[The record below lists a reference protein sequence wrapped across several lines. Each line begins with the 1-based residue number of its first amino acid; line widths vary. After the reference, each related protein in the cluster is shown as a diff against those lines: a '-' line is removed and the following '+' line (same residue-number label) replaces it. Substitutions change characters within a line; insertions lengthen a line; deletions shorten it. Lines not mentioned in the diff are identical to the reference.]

1 MRIRIGDATMKTQSI
16 KLLTLALVSATLL
29 GGCTT
34 PGIGG
39 ADYTRSQVRGEQTVR
54 LGTIESMR
62 KVRIQNNEPGMVG
75 LLAGGIA
82 GAALGSTAGQGSGK
96 SAATALGAIAG
107 AAAGEAIQSKS
118 QEETGVELT
127 IRLDTGYIIAITQGL
142 DEEFRPGDRVQIIG
156 SGRGTRVTR
165 LDPSS
170 SLNNVRPVGGGTP
183 PPPPPPPPAR

>member
-1 MRIRIGDATMKTQSI
+1 MKKQSLTLI
-16 KLLTLALVSATLL
+16 ALAVASALLTSA
-29 GGCTT
+29 CST

-62 KVRIQNNEPGMVG
+62 KVRIQNDEPGMVG

-82 GAALGSTAGQGSGK
+82 GAALGSSAGQGSGK

-118 QEETGVELT
+118 QEQNGVELT
-127 IRLDTGYIIAITQGL
+127 IRLDTGLVIAITQGL
-142 DEEFRPGDRVQIIG
+142 DEDFRTGDRVQIIG
-156 SGRGTRVTR
+156 SGRSTRVTR
-165 LDPSS
+165 LDPNS
-170 SLNNVRPVGGGTP
+170 SLNNVRPVGTP
-183 PPPPPPPPAR
+183 PPPPPPPPPGR

>member
-1 MRIRIGDATMKTQSI
+1 MMKKQTI
-16 KLLTLALVSATLL
+16 ALTTLALVSVALL

-54 LGTIESMR
+54 LGTLESMR

-75 LLAGGIA
+75 LLTGGIA
-82 GAALGSTAGQGSGK
+82 GAALGSSMGQGSGK

-107 AAAGEAIQSKS
+107 AAAGEAIQSKG
-118 QEETGVELT
+118 QEEEGVELT
-127 IRLDTGYIIAITQGL
+127 IRLDTGYVIAITQGL
-142 DEEFRPGDRVQIIG
+142 DESFRVGDRVQIIG
-156 SGRGTRVTR
+156 SGRSTRVTR

-170 SLNNVRPVGGGTP
+170 SLNNVRPVGTP